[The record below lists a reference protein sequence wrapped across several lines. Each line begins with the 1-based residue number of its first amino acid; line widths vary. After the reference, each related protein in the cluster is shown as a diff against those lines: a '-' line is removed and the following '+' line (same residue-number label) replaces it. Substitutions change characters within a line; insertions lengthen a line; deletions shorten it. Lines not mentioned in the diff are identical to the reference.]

1 MTVLAILPRLC
12 LAAGLSL
19 CGTAASA
26 ATIEVTIERLEFKP
40 AVVKARPGDTILWRN
55 KDVMDHTAT
64 SKGSFDVV
72 IPAGKSGSTVVK
84 GDGVVDYSCRYHPNM
99 KGQIEVGR

>member
-26 ATIEVTIERLEFKP
+26 ATIEVTIEKLEFRP
-40 AVVKARPGDTILWRN
+40 AVIKARPGDTILWRN

-64 SKGSFDVV
+64 SRGSFDVV
-72 IPAGKSGSTVVK
+72 IPAGKTGSTVVK
-84 GDGVVDYSCRYHPNM
+84 GNGVVDYVCRYHPNM
-99 KGQIEVGR
+99 KGRMEVAP